1 MASQLFANNATGYL
15 NASINSSATSIVLQS
30 GQGTLFPSPSGGNW
44 FLVTLFDGTST
55 IEVVKCTARST
66 DTLTVVRA
74 QEGTTAAS
82 FAAGAL
88 IELRATKGTFE
99 GLVQRDA
106 TETLTNKTLT
116 SPTLTTPVLG
126 TPASGTLTNCTGLPV
141 AGGGTGASTAA
152 TAKVNLG
159 VITATTGSAVLP
171 TGTTAQRDATPAAG
185 YFRYNTSTT
194 AFEGYNGS
202 AWAGVGGASGGG
214 GNPFVYENDQT
225 VTVDYT
231 LTSGKNGMTAGPISI
246 ASGVTVTIPSGSVW
260 TII

>member
-30 GQGTLFPSPSGGNW
+30 GQGASFPSPSGGNW

-106 TETLTNKTLT
+106 TETLTNKTISGASNTLSNIANASLT
-116 SPTLTTPVLG
+116 NSSVTIGSTSVSLGATAASLDGLTTLDTTNLEVTNIKAKDGTAAASIADSTGVASFSANPVL
-126 TPASGTLTNCTGLPV
+126 S
-141 AGGGTGASTAA
+141 GGTA
-152 TAKVNLG
+152 NG
-159 VITATTGSAVLP
+159 VL
-171 TGTTAQRDATPAAG
+171 
-185 YFRYNTSTT
+185 YL
-194 AFEGYNGS
+194 NGS
-202 AWAGVGGASGGG
+202 KVA
-214 GNPFVYENDQT
+214 
-225 VTVDYT
+225 
-231 LTSGKNGMTAGPISI
+231 TSGKIGRAH
-246 ASGVTVTIPSGSVW
+246 V
-260 TII
+260 